1 MAFWTSEKLK
11 ERAEEEALITPYYD
25 NRVKH
30 GAYELSLG
38 NEAFVTSD
46 GNRKKHVLGDGEH
59 LIIPSGQ
66 LALLITKEEIHVPPD
81 TIGFISIKAGIKFSG
96 LVNVSGFH
104 VDPGFSGKLKFS
116 VYNAGSRDTILSN
129 GQNVFLIWFSDLDR
143 KTSDT
148 YKGDHANQKEISS
161 QDVMKLQGEVHS
173 PAALDKRL
181 TSLEHSVSTIKWIAI
196 SLLLAS
202 ITGAAGFFIKFAM
215 DVWRPSIPHSIEK
228 DRSQED
234 PGRKNASVH
243 SPNDRQ
249 AGGRTATGQ
258 ESVTETSPQPL
269 STSSTAAS
277 MQSNKG
283 MDTKKVKA
291 SRESPKNISPEP
303 QGGAVEKK
311 SVKLRDDGK
320 QIK

>member
-1 MAFWTSEKLK
+1 MAFWTSEKIK
-11 ERAEEEALITPYYD
+11 ERAPNDALIFPYHE

-30 GAYELSLG
+30 GSYELSLG

-46 GNRKKHVLGDGEH
+46 GNKKKHILGDGEH
-59 LIIPSGQ
+59 LVIPPGQ
-66 LALLITKEEIHVPPD
+66 LALLITKEEIQIPPD

-143 KTSDT
+143 PTSDT
-148 YKGDHANQKEISS
+148 YKGEHSNQKEITS

-181 TSLEHSVSTIKWIAI
+181 TSLEHSISTIKWFAM

-202 ITGAAGFFIKFAM
+202 ITGAAGFLINKFL
-215 DVWRPSIPHSIEK
+215 DGWQTSSPPSITDHRTSEDYNRKSSVAPSPRNEQSGKKLQSDTITETK
-228 DRSQED
+228 SQPPPAGSGIGNEEFNKEAD
-234 PGRKNASVH
+234 IKKGGTSEG
-243 SPNDRQ
+243 SPNI
-249 AGGRTATGQ
+249 
-258 ESVTETSPQPL
+258 VSPQTK
-269 STSSTAAS
+269 SG
-277 MQSNKG
+277 KG
-283 MDTKKVKA
+283 K
-291 SRESPKNISPEP
+291 RESGN
-303 QGGAVEKK
+303 
-311 SVKLRDDGK
+311 
-320 QIK
+320 